1 MICMSIRAMERMT
14 TRPNAL
20 AHVQSF
26 DHLITR
32 AILLHYLTTLLL
44 YNSRIKTQ
52 DLLIAEWSLWIV
64 QISYKDFFIW
74 GYLGNSLRS
83 KLKLFGRKKYL
94 VASLVCQLIMGLKVF
109 MYVLGSVN
117 VTWEKRKL
125 KIAVC
130 SSLKKSLFVTTVN
143 TFYCQRTASNI
154 CI

>member
-1 MICMSIRAMERMT
+1 MVVYIPPLMIRMSIRAMERMT

-64 QISYKDFFIW
+64 QIFVQ
-74 GYLGNSLRS
+74 R
-83 KLKLFGRKKYL
+83 LFH
-94 VASLVCQLIMGLKVF
+94 MGLF
-109 MYVLGSVN
+109 RQQF
-117 VTWEKRKL
+117 T
-125 KIAVC
+125 IQ
-130 SSLKKSLFVTTVN
+130 T
-143 TFYCQRTASNI
+143 
-154 CI
+154 